1 MIQAK
6 KEYKRV
12 LNKYR
17 NKFNKNFDNKLR
29 QIKDKDPKYFWSIIK
44 SKKKEP
50 LTDISMKCLYDYF
63 KNLNEGN
70 DNEAG
75 LHISD
80 FIINNNEEPILND
93 EITENEIVNVINK
106 LKNNK
111 ATGLDRI
118 SNEVIKNSS
127 KKSIKW

>member
-1 MIQAK
+1 M
-6 KEYKRV
+6 
-12 LNKYR
+12 
-17 NKFNKNFDNKLR
+17 
-29 QIKDKDPKYFWSIIK
+29 
-44 SKKKEP
+44 
-50 LTDISMKCLYDYF
+50 
-63 KNLNEGN
+63 
-70 DNEAG
+70 
-75 LHISD
+75 
-80 FIINNNEEPILND
+80 IINNNEEPILND